1 MLIYYFLNREG
12 NSERNKMNNNSN
24 PSGIGNI
31 ALKQQKPFCGKQLIV
46 GIVSIYCLSITSLF
60 STAQNKVQSVY
71 TSRTNTSSILSSSIP
86 VKNNYASIGDY
97 AWIDNNNN
105 GLQDAGEQGVPNIM
119 VVLYDSL
126 LNTIDTKY
134 TDHKGHYI
142 FDSIKLPAS
151 GEKSFCVGFYNVQP
165 NFAYANL
172 VKDSSAGE
180 INSKLDPITGRTKL
194 FTLHAGDSRMDI
206 DGGIKS
212 APGIVLPLTIDQ
224 FRGVYSNGF
233 ILLKWTTF
241 TEINIDH
248 FEVER
253 SADGVEFRQLG
264 RVESIGLTNNN
275 NSYSFNDITA
285 AGGSNF
291 YRLVMIDNQGNYTY
305 SKSIMVSIDVKG
317 ISVSVVYP
325 NPFSKR
331 VVVRISSDKDKEQ
344 VIIRII
350 NSEGTVVRT
359 QPAEVYRGD
368 NNITVKDVNELPGGL
383 YYLEVL
389 AENRSMKTKLMK
401 Q

>member
-1 MLIYYFLNREG
+1 
-12 NSERNKMNNNSN
+12 MNNNSTT
-24 PSGIGNI
+24 SGIGNI
-31 ALKQQKPFCGKQLIV
+31 ALKQQKAFCGKQLFV
-46 GIVSIYCLSITSLF
+46 GLMVIFCFSITSLF
-60 STAQNKVQSVY
+60 STAQNKVQAVY
-71 TSRTNTSSILSSSIP
+71 ATLTNTNSNLNSSAP
-86 VKNNYASIGDY
+86 GKNNYASIGDY

-105 GLQDAGEQGVPNIM
+105 GLQDAGEPGVSNIM

-126 LNTIDTKY
+126 LNTLATKY
-134 TDHKGHYI
+134 TDQKGHYI
-142 FDSIKLPAS
+142 FDSINLPAS
-151 GEKSFCVGFYNVQP
+151 GQKSFCVGFYNVQP

-172 VKDSSAGE
+172 VKDSSASE

-206 DGGIKS
+206 DGGIKN

-224 FRGVYSNGF
+224 FRGGYSNGF

-285 AGGSNF
+285 ERGSNF

-344 VIIRII
+344 VTIRII

-368 NNITVKDVNELPGGL
+368 NNITVKEVNELPGGL

>member
-1 MLIYYFLNREG
+1 
-12 NSERNKMNNNSN
+12 MNTNFTSN
-24 PSGIGNI
+24 GIGNNV
-31 ALKQQKPFCGKQLIV
+31 LKQQAASVCRKQFVVLV
-46 GIVSIYCLSITSLF
+46 VSLCSFFPSLP
-60 STAQNKVQSVY
+60 TLAQNKVQSVY
-71 TSRTNTSSILSSSIP
+71 TSSIQTPSASA
-86 VKNNYASIGDY
+86 KNNFASVGDY

-105 GLQDAGEQGVPNIM
+105 GLQDPGEPGVPNIM

-126 LNTIDTKY
+126 LNTIATKY
-134 TDHKGHYI
+134 TDQRGHYI
-142 FDSIKLPAS
+142 FDSIKIPAA

-165 NFAYANL
+165 NFAYASL
-172 VKDSSAGE
+172 VTDSGARE

-194 FTLHAGDSRMDI
+194 FSLHPGDVRTDI

-212 APGIVLPLTIDQ
+212 APGIILPLTIDQ
-224 FRGVYSNGF
+224 FRGAYSNGF
-233 ILLKWTTF
+233 IVLKWTTF

-253 SADGVEFRQLG
+253 SSDGVDFRQLG
-264 RVESIGLTNNN
+264 RVESLGLTNNN
-275 NSYSFNDITA
+275 NSYSFNDLTA
-285 AGGSNF
+285 ERGSNF
-291 YRLVMIDNQGNYTY
+291 YRLVMIDNEGNYNY
-305 SKSIMVSIDVKG
+305 SKTIMVSIDVKG

-331 VVVRISSDKDKEQ
+331 VVVRISSDKEKEQ
-344 VIIRII
+344 VTIRIV
-350 NSEGTVVRT
+350 NSEGAALRT